1 MPLDVED
8 TLGIIRVR
16 ITLPK
21 PYSKRLKNIHQGTK
35 EDPLGESTKTEIK
48 NPSTREDGGEVNL
61 SDPAEET

>member
-1 MPLDVED
+1 LDVED

-35 EDPLGESTKTEIK
+35 EDPLGESTKNRDKKSIDK
-48 NPSTREDGGEVNL
+48 GGWGGGELV
-61 SDPAEET
+61 